1 METLKITNQFNLNEI
16 LEAIKQLSPK
26 DRLKINDVIWNEET
40 EIPIEHQKLVLNR
53 IAKSKKNSERLLIW
67 DDVAKDL

>member
-1 METLKITNQFNLNEI
+1 METLKIPNQFNLNEI

-40 EIPIEHQKLVLNR
+40 EIPIEHQKWVLNR
-53 IAKSKKNSERLLIW
+53 IAKSKKKS
-67 DDVAKDL
+67 

>member
-1 METLKITNQFNLNEI
+1 METLKIPNQFNLNEI

-53 IAKSKKNSERLLIW
+53 IAKSKKNPERLLIW
-67 DDVAKDL
+67 EDVAKDL

>member
-1 METLKITNQFNLNEI
+1 METLKIPNQFNLNEI

-53 IAKSKKNSERLLIW
+53 ITKSKKNPERLLIW
-67 DDVAKDL
+67 EDVVKDL

>member
-1 METLKITNQFNLNEI
+1 METLKIRNQFNLNEI

-53 IAKSKKNSERLLIW
+53 IAKSKKNPERLLIW
-67 DDVAKDL
+67 EDVAKDL

>member
-1 METLKITNQFNLNEI
+1 METLKIPNQFNLNEI

-40 EIPIEHQKLVLNR
+40 EIPIEHQKWVLNR
-53 IAKSKKNSERLLIW
+53 IAKSKKNPERLLIW
-67 DDVAKDL
+67 EDVAKDL